1 MLKVL
6 KACGSSLQNA
16 SIFLVK
22 NKKQGHLLS
31 KGAGGGID
39 GSGEGR
45 CKIAI

>member
-1 MLKVL
+1 MLKVM
-6 KACGSSLQNA
+6 KASGNSLQNA

-31 KGAGGGID
+31 KGATD

-45 CKIAI
+45 CKVDI

>member
-1 MLKVL
+1 MLKVM
-6 KACGSSLQNA
+6 KASGNSLQNA

-31 KGAGGGID
+31 KGVEGATD

-45 CKIAI
+45 CKVDI